1 MRKQTLQHQV
11 PPGTTLRVWLG
22 GYWHYGILVH
32 GGRVIHNSKQHGHVI
47 EEPIHLFSEGR
58 PIETC
63 GEISSHNLLLACLRA
78 RQLLGVA
85 YSLFTRNCEHFVR
98 VVHGLIPES
107 PQVQKAVLA
116 ASSVALAAV
125 TSNPRVQLAAA
136 SAAFAALLTP
146 KGGNA
151 VISTFWGAVIGS
163 AVSLA
168 L

>member
-1 MRKQTLQHQV
+1 M
-11 PPGTTLRVWLG
+11 
-22 GYWHYGILVH
+22 
-32 GGRVIHNSKQHGHVI
+32 
-47 EEPIHLFSEGR
+47 
-58 PIETC
+58 
-63 GEISSHNLLLACLRA
+63 
-78 RQLLGVA
+78 
-85 YSLFTRNCEHFVR
+85 
-98 VVHGLIPES
+98 VHGLIPES

-151 VISTFWGAVIGS
+151 VISAFWGAVIGS